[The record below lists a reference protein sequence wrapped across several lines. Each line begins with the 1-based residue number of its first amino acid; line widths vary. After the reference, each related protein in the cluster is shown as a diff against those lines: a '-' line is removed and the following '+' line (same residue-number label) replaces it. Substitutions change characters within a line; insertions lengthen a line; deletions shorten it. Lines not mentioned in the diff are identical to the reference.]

1 MSLQGRLEKL
11 ERIAGRGAS
20 LDLTLLTGAEL
31 DRVIAG
37 EIERLGDEAAQKVID
52 EFLREFKIDEPEVT
66 A

>member
-1 MSLQGRLEKL
+1 MSLQDRLEKL
-11 ERIAGRGAS
+11 ERLAGRGAS